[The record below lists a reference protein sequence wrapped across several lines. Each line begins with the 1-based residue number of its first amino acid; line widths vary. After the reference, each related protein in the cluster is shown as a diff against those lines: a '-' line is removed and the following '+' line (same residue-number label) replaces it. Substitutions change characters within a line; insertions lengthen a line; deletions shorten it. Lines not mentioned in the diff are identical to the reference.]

1 MMAQEAEK
9 LETLRER
16 LIALCERSLAA
27 VGYEPVEVEYV
38 REQQGWVLRV
48 YIDHPPSETSNT
60 GGEVGSR
67 ITHED
72 CERASRHLGT
82 VLDVEDPIDMA
93 YRLEVSSPGVRR
105 PLRKERDFARF
116 TGRVARVQL
125 NRALDGRRNF
135 TGRLLSASD
144 GMVDMEVDGA
154 VVRLPLDRVRKAH
167 LEVEL

>member
-1 MMAQEAEK
+1 MAQEAK
-9 LETLRER
+9 QIDTLRER

-27 VGYEPVEVEYV
+27 LGYEPVEVEYV

-48 YIDHPPSETSNT
+48 YIDHPPDGTSPAD
-60 GGEVGSR
+60 EVGSR

-82 VLDVEDPIDMA
+82 VLDVEDPIDTA

-116 TGRVARVQL
+116 AGRVARVQL
-125 NRALDGRRNF
+125 SRALDGRRNF
-135 TGRLLSASD
+135 TGRLLSASNGTVDLEID
-144 GMVDMEVDGA
+144 GG
-154 VVRLPLDRVRKAH
+154 VVQLPLDRIRKAH